1 MKLSK
6 RNILLLI
13 KEACDLAGPPPEEA
27 EELASLLPVEDEVAA
42 EFDPNT
48 GEEVIDL
55 ASLILPGD
63 EVQAPEM
70 PLIDPAMDL
79 GGPPVQEDYDAVTQL
94 LASNAW
100 VVNLAIEQVMEM
112 SGANCQ
118 KSTVMAI
125 IDFLKGMLGVDYAM
139 GEPVAEPLEPLQMA
153 PILYPSM

>member
-13 KEACDLAGPPPEEA
+13 KEACDLAGPPPEE
-27 EELASLLPVEDEVAA
+27 EELDSLLPVDDMAA
-42 EFDPNT
+42 GFDPET
-48 GEEVIDL
+48 GEEIVDL
-55 ASLILPGD
+55 ASLIMPGD
-63 EVQAPEM
+63 EAVPVEM
-70 PLIDPAMDL
+70 PLVDPAMDT
-79 GGPPVQEDYDAVTQL
+79 GGPPVPEDYDAVTQL

-112 SGANCQ
+112 SGAQCQ

-125 IDFLKGMLGVDYAM
+125 IDFLKGMLGVDYSM
-139 GEPVAEPLEPLQMA
+139 GEPVEQPLEPLQMA